1 MITTAPDIMTPEQ
14 VAEALQVHI
23 GTLERWRF
31 LGQGPK
37 FIKMGKGRRS
47 AIRYRKQD
55 VDDWLLGNMK

>member
-31 LGQGPK
+31 LGQGPR
-37 FIKMGKGRRS
+37 FIKMGEGRRS

>member
-1 MITTAPDIMTPEQ
+1 MTPEQ